1 MVTTL
6 ERAGPVEHALA
17 LTAGLVGAG
26 DDVIGVCASPGIAER
41 FAAAGAEPVIAPIT
55 SPGDIRGGRTAW
67 AAARGADVVHAQD
80 RRAGLWVR
88 LGPRPRRGG
97 IRVYTAHGM
106 PEPYHPPPAGSGRP
120 GWRARLAYRGLDAAL
135 CRRVDAIIVPSRA
148 FAQLFV
154 KQLGYPRDKTVVIPN
169 GIDPP
174 ARLDRRGDLVGAV
187 AVFEPYKGL
196 DIFVRAAARVAA
208 NRPGQRFALFGS
220 GSQEPALRRLV
231 ADVGLADRIDF
242 PGFVPAE
249 EALPQL
255 SIYVMT
261 SWFENC
267 PIALLEAMALG
278 IPVVATREYGVPEI
292 ATDGTALLPRPGD
305 DAGVAAAIES
315 LLDDAAAANRQA
327 DRARER
333 ILTSFTTAGMTAAIR
348 GLYER
353 LLAGSA
359 R

>member
-6 ERAGPVEHALA
+6 ERAGPIEHALA

-26 DDVIGVCASPGIAER
+26 DEVVGVCASEVMAER
-41 FAAAGAEPVIAPIT
+41 FAAAGAEPVVAPIT
-55 SPGDIRGGRTAW
+55 SPGDIRGGRAAW

-88 LGPRPRRGG
+88 LGPRPRPRG

-106 PEPYHPPPAGSGRP
+106 PEPYHPPPAGSGHP
-120 GWRARLAYRGLDAAL
+120 SWRARLAYRGLDAAL
-135 CRRVDAIIVPSRA
+135 CRRADAIIVPSRA

-154 KQLGYPRDKTVVIPN
+154 DQLGYPRAKMVVIPN

-174 ARLDRRGDLVGAV
+174 ARLDGRGDRVGAV
-187 AVFEPYKGL
+187 SVFEPYKGL
-196 DIFVRAAARVAA
+196 DVFIRAAARVAA
-208 NRPGQRFALFGS
+208 ARPAQRFVLFGS
-220 GSQEPALRRLV
+220 GSQEPALRRLA
-231 ADVGLADRIDF
+231 ADLGLSDRIDF

-255 SIYVMT
+255 SVYVMT

-278 IPVVATREYGVPEI
+278 VPVVATHEYGVPEI
-292 ATDGTALLPRPGD
+292 ATDGAAILPEPGD
-305 DAGVAAAIES
+305 DAGVADAIVS
-315 LLDDAAAANRQA
+315 LLDDPAAARQQA

-333 ILTSFTTAGMTAAIR
+333 ILARFTTAEMTAAIR
-348 GLYER
+348 ALYGR
-353 LLAGSA
+353 LLCGGAP
-359 R
+359 